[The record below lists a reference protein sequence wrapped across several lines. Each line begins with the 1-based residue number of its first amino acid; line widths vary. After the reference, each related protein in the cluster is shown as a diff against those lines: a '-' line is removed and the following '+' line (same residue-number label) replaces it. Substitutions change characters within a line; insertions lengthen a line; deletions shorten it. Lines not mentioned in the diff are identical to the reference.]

1 MTQVDCD
8 RCHAPLVH
16 HAAYCDGCGAR
27 TQRARRLVRT
37 SVRVELV
44 FFALI
49 CLMVAGFALASL
61 YQPTH

>member
-1 MTQVDCD
+1 MIQADCD

-16 HAAYCDGCGAR
+16 NAAYCDECGAR

-49 CLMVAGFALASL
+49 CLMVAGFAFAGL
-61 YQPTH
+61 YQQTH